1 VIARGPDAFIGNGSR
16 IARGMAPD
24 IKQLVQ
30 RGTAAFE
37 TGEYPEAE
45 TLLLRALDRNTTYAN
60 VYHMLGVIASFRG
73 ASQRAVD
80 LFRRALALN
89 PRYGEA
95 RLNLAITLV
104 DMGAYD
110 MAAAEVG
117 KIQAQEPGDADR
129 PDPAILG
136 KLANAHA
143 DLARKYHALGMY
155 AEAVG
160 EYDKALGLCPNFPDI
175 HNRRAASC
183 RELRDYA
190 GAKASLTRAL
200 ELNPRY
206 VEAYV
211 NLGQL
216 HRRMGHLAEAIAAWE
231 RAIDL
236 DPTHPLARIYL
247 AQAAA
252 SGADGG

>member
-1 VIARGPDAFIGNGSR
+1 
-16 IARGMAPD
+16 MAPD
-24 IKQLVQ
+24 TRQLVQ

-37 TGEYPEAE
+37 AGEYAEAE
-45 TLLLRALDRNTTYAN
+45 TLLLRVLDRNTTYAN
-60 VYHMLGVIASFRG
+60 VYHMLGVIASLRG
-73 ASQRAVD
+73 ASDRAVD
-80 LFRRALALN
+80 LFRHALALN
-89 PRYGEA
+89 PRYSEA
-95 RLNLAITLV
+95 QLNLAITLAG
-104 DMGAYD
+104 MGAYE
-110 MAAAEVG
+110 AAAEEVD
-117 KIQAQEPGDADR
+117 KLQAQEPGDADR
-129 PDPAILG
+129 PSPAILG

-160 EYDKALGLCPNFPDI
+160 EYDKALGLRPNFPDI
-175 HNRRAASC
+175 HNRRASSC

-190 GAKASLTRAL
+190 GAKISLTRAL

-216 HRRMGHLAEAIAAWE
+216 HQQMGQLAEAMAAWE
-231 RAIDL
+231 RAL
-236 DPTHPLARIYL
+236 ELNPTHPLARIYL

-252 SGADGG
+252 SRVDGG

>member
-1 VIARGPDAFIGNGSR
+1 
-16 IARGMAPD
+16 MATYLR
-24 IKQLVQ
+24 QLVQ

-37 TGEYPEAE
+37 AGEYGEAE
-45 TLLLRALDRNTTYAN
+45 TLLLQVLDRDTTYAN

-80 LFRRALALN
+80 LFRRALTLN
-89 PRYGEA
+89 PQYSEA
-95 RLNLAITLV
+95 QMNLAITLA

-110 MAAAEVG
+110 VAAVEVG
-117 KIQAQEPGDADR
+117 KLHAREPGDTDR
-129 PDPAILG
+129 PGPGILG

-190 GAKASLTRAL
+190 GAKASLMRAL

-211 NLGQL
+211 NLGQV
-216 HRRMGHLAEAIAAWE
+216 HRQMGHRAEAIAAWQ
-231 RAIDL
+231 RAL
-236 DPTHPLARIYL
+236 ELNPAHPLARMYL

-252 SGADGG
+252 SRVDGG

>member
-1 VIARGPDAFIGNGSR
+1 
-16 IARGMAPD
+16 MAPE
-24 IKQLVQ
+24 IGQLVQ
-30 RGTAAFE
+30 RGTAAFDA
-37 TGEYPEAE
+37 GDYAEAE
-45 TLLLRALDRNTTYAN
+45 RLLLRVLDHNTTYAN
-60 VYHMLGVIASFRG
+60 VYHMLGVIASLRG

-80 LFRRALALN
+80 LFRRALSLN
-89 PRYGEA
+89 PRYSEA
-95 RLNLAITLV
+95 QLNLAITLA

-110 MAAAEVG
+110 AAAAEMG
-117 KIQAQEPGDADR
+117 TLRSREPGDADR
-129 PDPAILG
+129 PGPAVLG

-160 EYDKALGLCPNFPDI
+160 EYDKALQLCPNFPDI

-190 GAKASLTRAL
+190 GARASLARAL

-211 NLGQL
+211 NLGRL
-216 HRRMGHLAEAIAAWE
+216 HQRMGHLTEAVAAWE
-231 RAIDL
+231 RAL
-236 DPTHPLARIYL
+236 EFNPTHPLARIYL
-247 AQAAA
+247 TQAAA
-252 SGADGG
+252 SRAGGG

>member
-1 VIARGPDAFIGNGSR
+1 
-16 IARGMAPD
+16 MAPD
-24 IKQLVQ
+24 IRQLVQ

-37 TGEYPEAE
+37 AGEYAEAE
-45 TLLLRALDRNTTYAN
+45 QLLLRVLDRNATYAN
-60 VYHMLGVIASFRG
+60 VYHMLGVIAGLRG

-80 LFRRALALN
+80 LFRCALTLN
-89 PRYGEA
+89 PQYSEA
-95 RLNLAITLV
+95 QLNLAITLT

-110 MAAAEVG
+110 VAAAEAG
-117 KIQAQEPGDADR
+117 RLRDRESGDAER
-129 PDPAILG
+129 PGLAILG

-160 EYDKALGLCPNFPDI
+160 EYDKALGLCPSFPDI
-175 HNRRAASC
+175 HTRRAASC
-183 RELRDYA
+183 RALQDYE
-190 GAKASLTRAL
+190 GAMASLARAL
-200 ELNPRY
+200 EINPRY

-216 HRRMGHLAEAIAAWE
+216 HRQMGHPKEAIAAWE
-231 RAIDL
+231 RAL
-236 DPTHPLARIYL
+236 ELNPAHPLARACL

-252 SGADGG
+252 ARANGG

>member
-1 VIARGPDAFIGNGSR
+1 
-16 IARGMAPD
+16 MAPD
-24 IKQLVQ
+24 VRQLVK

-37 TGEYPEAE
+37 AGEYSEAE
-45 TLLLRALDRNTTYAN
+45 ALLLRVLDSNTAYAN

-89 PRYGEA
+89 PRYSEA
-95 RLNLAITLV
+95 QLNLAITLA

-110 MAAAEVG
+110 VAAAEVG
-117 KIQAQEPGDADR
+117 ELQAREPEDADR
-129 PDPAILG
+129 PGPAILG

-155 AEAVG
+155 AEAVA

-190 GAKASLTRAL
+190 GAKASLARAL

-216 HRRMGHLAEAIAAWE
+216 HQRMGHLTEAVAAWE
-231 RAIDL
+231 RAL
-236 DPTHPLARIYL
+236 EFNPTHPLARIFL
-247 AQAAA
+247 TQAAA
-252 SGADGG
+252 ARPAGG

>member
-1 VIARGPDAFIGNGSR
+1 
-16 IARGMAPD
+16 MAPD
-24 IKQLVQ
+24 VRQLVK

-37 TGEYPEAE
+37 AGEYSEAE
-45 TLLLRALDRNTTYAN
+45 TLLLRVLDSNTAYAN

-89 PRYGEA
+89 PRYSEA
-95 RLNLAITLV
+95 QLNLAITLA

-110 MAAAEVG
+110 VAAAEVG
-117 KIQAQEPGDADR
+117 ELQAREPEDADR
-129 PDPAILG
+129 PGPAILG

-190 GAKASLTRAL
+190 GAKASLMRAL
-200 ELNPRY
+200 DLNPRY

-211 NLGQL
+211 NLGQV
-216 HRRMGHLAEAIAAWE
+216 HRQMGHRAEAIAAWQ
-231 RAIDL
+231 RAL
-236 DPTHPLARIYL
+236 ELNPAHPLARIYL

-252 SGADGG
+252 SRVDGG

>member
-1 VIARGPDAFIGNGSR
+1 
-16 IARGMAPD
+16 MATYLR
-24 IKQLVQ
+24 QLVQ

-37 TGEYPEAE
+37 AGEYGEAE
-45 TLLLRALDRNTTYAN
+45 TLLLQVLDRDTTYAN

-80 LFRRALALN
+80 LFRRALTLN
-89 PRYGEA
+89 PQYSEA
-95 RLNLAITLV
+95 QMNLAITLA

-110 MAAAEVG
+110 VAAVEVG
-117 KIQAQEPGDADR
+117 KLHAREPGDTDR
-129 PDPAILG
+129 PGPGILG

-216 HRRMGHLAEAIAAWE
+216 HRRMGHRAEAIAAWE

-252 SGADGG
+252 SGADSG

>member
-1 VIARGPDAFIGNGSR
+1 
-16 IARGMAPD
+16 MAPD
-24 IKQLVQ
+24 IRQLVQ

-37 TGEYPEAE
+37 AGEYAEAE
-45 TLLLRALDRNTTYAN
+45 TLLLQVLDRNTAYAN

-73 ASQRAVD
+73 ASDRAVD
-80 LFRRALALN
+80 LFRQALAVN
-89 PRYGEA
+89 PQYSEA
-95 RLNLAITLV
+95 QLNLAITLA
-104 DMGAYD
+104 DMGAYE
-110 MAAAEVG
+110 AAAEEAG
-117 KIQAQEPGDADR
+117 KLQAREPGDTDR
-129 PDPAILG
+129 PSPAILG

-175 HNRRAASC
+175 HNRRAVSC
-183 RELRDYA
+183 RALRDYA

-200 ELNPRY
+200 EVNPRY

-216 HRRMGHLAEAIAAWE
+216 HQQMGHLAEAIAAWE
-231 RAIDL
+231 RAL
-236 DPTHPLARIYL
+236 ELSPRHPLARIYL

-252 SGADGG
+252 SQADGG

>member
-1 VIARGPDAFIGNGSR
+1 MIARRAVGRGGDGRR
-16 IARGMAPD
+16 IDHGMAPD
-24 IKQLVQ
+24 IRQLVR

-37 TGEYPEAE
+37 AGEYSEAE
-45 TLLLRALDRNTTYAN
+45 TLLLQVLDGNAGYAN
-60 VYHMLGVIASFRG
+60 VYHMLGVIAGLRG
-73 ASQRAVD
+73 ASQRAAD

-89 PRYGEA
+89 PRYREA
-95 RLNLAITLV
+95 QLNLAITLA

-110 MAAAEVG
+110 AAAVEMAALQDRGSA
-117 KIQAQEPGDADR
+117 DADR

-143 DLARKYHALGMY
+143 DLARRYHALGMY

-160 EYDKALGLCPNFPDI
+160 ECDKALGLCPTFPDI

-190 GAKASLTRAL
+190 GAEASLARAL

-216 HRRMGHLAEAIAAWE
+216 HRCMGHVAEAMAAWR
-231 RAIDL
+231 RAL
-236 DPTHPLARIYL
+236 ELNPAHPLARIYL

>member
-1 VIARGPDAFIGNGSR
+1 VIARRPRAFGGEGRR
-16 IARGMAPD
+16 IDHGMAPD
-24 IKQLVQ
+24 IRQLVR

-37 TGEYPEAE
+37 AGEYSEAE
-45 TLLLRALDRNTTYAN
+45 TLLLRVLDRNTTYAN
-60 VYHMLGVIASFRG
+60 VYHMLGVIASLRG

-89 PRYGEA
+89 PGYSEA
-95 RLNLAITLV
+95 QLNLAITLA

-110 MAAAEVG
+110 VAAEEVG
-117 KIQAQEPGDADR
+117 KLQAREPGDADR
-129 PDPAILG
+129 PGPAILG

-200 ELNPRY
+200 KLNPRY

-211 NLGQL
+211 NLGDL
-216 HRRMGHLAEAIAAWE
+216 HRRMGHPAEAIAAWE
-231 RAIDL
+231 RALEL
-236 DPTHPLARIYL
+236 DPAHPLARVYL

-252 SGADGG
+252 SGVDGG

>member
-1 VIARGPDAFIGNGSR
+1 MIARRPDAFIGNGCR
-16 IARGMAPD
+16 IDRGMAPD

-89 PRYGEA
+89 PRYSEA

-104 DMGAYD
+104 DIGAYD

-117 KIQAQEPGDADR
+117 TLQAQEPGDADR

-175 HNRRAASC
+175 HNRRASSC

-216 HRRMGHLAEAIAAWE
+216 YRRMGHLAEAIAAWE
-231 RAIDL
+231 RAIEL

-252 SGADGG
+252 SGVDGG

>member
-1 VIARGPDAFIGNGSR
+1 
-16 IARGMAPD
+16 MATD
-24 IKQLVQ
+24 IRQLVQ

-37 TGEYPEAE
+37 AGEYGEAE
-45 TLLLRALDRNTTYAN
+45 TLLLQVLDRDTTYAN

-80 LFRRALALN
+80 LFRRALTLN
-89 PRYGEA
+89 PQYSEA
-95 RLNLAITLV
+95 QMNLAITLA

-110 MAAAEVG
+110 VAAVEVG
-117 KIQAQEPGDADR
+117 KLHAREPGDTDR
-129 PDPAILG
+129 PGPGILG

-190 GAKASLTRAL
+190 GAKASLMRAL

-211 NLGQL
+211 NLGQV
-216 HRRMGHLAEAIAAWE
+216 HRQMGHRAEAIAAWQ
-231 RAIDL
+231 RAL
-236 DPTHPLARIYL
+236 ELNPAHPLARIYL

-252 SGADGG
+252 SRVDGG

>member
-1 VIARGPDAFIGNGSR
+1 
-16 IARGMAPD
+16 MAPD
-24 IKQLVQ
+24 VRQLVK

-37 TGEYPEAE
+37 TGEYSEAE
-45 TLLLRALDRNTTYAN
+45 TLLLRVLDSNTAYAN

-89 PRYGEA
+89 PRYSEA
-95 RLNLAITLV
+95 QLNLAITLA

-110 MAAAEVG
+110 VAAAEVG
-117 KIQAQEPGDADR
+117 ELQAREPEDADR
-129 PDPAILG
+129 PGPAILG

-190 GAKASLTRAL
+190 GAKASLARAL

-216 HRRMGHLAEAIAAWE
+216 HRRTGHLAEAIAAWE
-231 RAIDL
+231 RAL
-236 DPTHPLARIYL
+236 ELNPTHPLARIYL

>member
-1 VIARGPDAFIGNGSR
+1 MIARRPDAFIGNGCR
-16 IARGMAPD
+16 IDRGMAPD
-24 IKQLVQ
+24 IKQFVQ

-89 PRYGEA
+89 PRYSEA

-104 DMGAYD
+104 DIGAYD

-117 KIQAQEPGDADR
+117 TLQAQEPGDADR

-175 HNRRAASC
+175 HNRRASSC
-183 RELRDYA
+183 RELRDYV

-216 HRRMGHLAEAIAAWE
+216 YRRMGQLAEAIAAWE
-231 RAIDL
+231 RAIEL

-252 SGADGG
+252 SGVDGG

>member
-1 VIARGPDAFIGNGSR
+1 
-16 IARGMAPD
+16 MAPD
-24 IKQLVQ
+24 TRQLVQ

-37 TGEYPEAE
+37 AGEYAEAE
-45 TLLLRALDRNTTYAN
+45 TLLLRVLDRNTTYAN
-60 VYHMLGVIASFRG
+60 VYHMLGVIASLRG
-73 ASQRAVD
+73 ASDRAVD
-80 LFRRALALN
+80 LFRHALALN
-89 PRYGEA
+89 PRYSEA
-95 RLNLAITLV
+95 QLNLAITLAG
-104 DMGAYD
+104 MGAYE
-110 MAAAEVG
+110 AAAEEVD
-117 KIQAQEPGDADR
+117 KLQAQEPGDADR
-129 PDPAILG
+129 PSPAILG

-143 DLARKYHALGMY
+143 ELARKYHALGMY

-175 HNRRAASC
+175 HNRRASSC

-190 GAKASLTRAL
+190 GAKISLTRAL

-216 HRRMGHLAEAIAAWE
+216 HQQMGQLAEAMAAWG
-231 RAIDL
+231 RAL
-236 DPTHPLARIYL
+236 ELNPTHPLARIYL

-252 SGADGG
+252 SRVDGG